1 MWTMDPPPRSR
12 MVPATILV
20 STKAP
25 TRLIRST
32 SAKSSAVT
40 FSSGALRR
48 TAAEFTSTSTP
59 PHSRRVS
66 DTRRAT
72 SASTPTSPASACPTP
87 PAASM
92 ACATSWS
99 GSGLRPNR
107 ATRAPSRAKQSA
119 TARPMP
125 VPPPATSATLPS
137 SAPIGSPAGVEL
149 RAVGGAR
156 PTHRAGAAAR
166 RPRGAPRGPEVHQ
179 GLVVVVG
186 LARWHQ
192 RAGQVPHRLLPAQP
206 RQAARAQ
213 EHAAEHPADIG
224 VDDRHRP
231 PVGEA
236 SHRAGGVA
244 ADPPHRPQ
252 RLLVVGQPP
261 AVARDRLARDAVQ
274 VERPD
279 VVPERV
285 PEPLHVIGGGGGERL
300 ERRVA
305 IEELV
310 VLGHHPIDLRLLQHD
325 LGDQDVIGILG
336 APPRQIAPVPGI
348 PGEEAPPEADPR
360 PAVGQGGRRHG
371 GHCVRGARLPASWPQ
386 VDSRPAAD
394 NNEPCPTRP
403 ASTMRPATESPCS
416 TAPRSAR

>member
-12 MVPATILV
+12 MGPATILV

-32 SAKSSAVT
+32 SAKSSGVT

-107 ATRAPSRAKQSA
+107 ATRAPSPAPPRGEDWGLRA
-119 TARPMP
+119 PH
-125 VPPPATSATLPS
+125 PPPEGDA
-137 SAPIGSPAGVEL
+137 SP
-149 RAVGGAR
+149 R
-156 PTHRAGAAAR
+156 P
-166 RPRGAPRGPEVHQ
+166 
-179 GLVVVVG
+179 
-186 LARWHQ
+186 
-192 RAGQVPHRLLPAQP
+192 
-206 RQAARAQ
+206 
-213 EHAAEHPADIG
+213 
-224 VDDRHRP
+224 
-231 PVGEA
+231 
-236 SHRAGGVA
+236 GGVA
-244 ADPPHRPQ
+244 PAPPHPPQ
-252 RLLVVGQPP
+252 PLLVVGQPP

-285 PEPLHVIGGGGGERL
+285 PEPLHVIAGGGGERL

-305 IEELV
+305 TEELV
-310 VLGHHPIDLRLLQHD
+310 VLRHP
-325 LGDQDVIGILG
+325 
-336 APPRQIAPVPGI
+336 PS
-348 PGEEAPPEADPR
+348 DPR
-360 PAVGQGGRRHG
+360 P
-371 GHCVRGARLPASWPQ
+371 
-386 VDSRPAAD
+386 
-394 NNEPCPTRP
+394 
-403 ASTMRPATESPCS
+403 
-416 TAPRSAR
+416 